1 MYKIWNNFL
10 LMFLHVL
17 HLCCRRIVYL
27 LIKIKVYLG
36 TLLSLALYSTVCCQN
51 LVTKSLTTFRREK
64 VFLSSPLIYSPIHP
78 ACHLSDIWFHL
89 ETVEVLIIQIADYTD
104 CGMSVVISN
113 YVRSILN
120 IPRNN

>member
-1 MYKIWNNFL
+1 M
-10 LMFLHVL
+10 
-17 HLCCRRIVYL
+17 
-27 LIKIKVYLG
+27 KVYLG
-36 TLLSLALYSTVCCQN
+36 AILSLAPYSTVCCQN
-51 LVTKSLTTFRREK
+51 LVTNSLPTSLP
-64 VFLSSPLIYSPIHP
+64 FLSTPLIYSPIHA

-89 ETVEVLIIQIADYTD
+89 EIVEVLIVQTADYTD

>member
-1 MYKIWNNFL
+1 M
-10 LMFLHVL
+10 
-17 HLCCRRIVYL
+17 
-27 LIKIKVYLG
+27 KVYLG
-36 TLLSLALYSTVCCQN
+36 VILSLALYSTVCCQN
-51 LVTKSLTTFRREK
+51 LVTNSLPTFRREK
-64 VFLSSPLIYSPIHP
+64 AFLSTPLIYSPIHP

-89 ETVEVLIIQIADYTD
+89 EIVEVLIVQTADYTD